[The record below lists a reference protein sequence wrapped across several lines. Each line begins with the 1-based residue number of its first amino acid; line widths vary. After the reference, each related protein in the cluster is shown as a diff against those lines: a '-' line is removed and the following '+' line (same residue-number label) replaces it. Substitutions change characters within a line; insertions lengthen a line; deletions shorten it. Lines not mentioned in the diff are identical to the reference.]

1 MISNGFDDWRDAE
14 KYLNESFG
22 GSTQKSFNTSMGG
35 RRIDNLTS
43 SGIAQESKVG
53 YNSLTDSVKTQALK
67 DAELLNSVDEVT
79 SVEWHFFK
87 SGTTGKIG
95 PSGPLKSYLES
106 LGIKVIIH

>member
-1 MISNGFDDWRDAE
+1 
-14 KYLNESFG
+14 
-22 GSTQKSFNTSMGG
+22 MGG

-67 DAELLNSVDEVT
+67 DIELLNT
-79 SVEWHFFK
+79 NKNIKGVEWHFFK
-87 SGTTGKIG
+87 SGTTGKGG

-106 LGIKVIIH
+106 LGIKVVIH